1 MCTFNSYSFNNT
13 HVKQPIV
20 YISAFSFLS
29 SALLFLL
36 LLNLLL
42 LALEK
47 QSFGC
52 ALLTFFI
59 SFSQAS
65 EFLKTRLK
73 GRYLKFPI

>member
-47 QSFGC
+47 QSFGR
-52 ALLTFFI
+52 ARAHIFDFFFPSLLN
-59 SFSQAS
+59 SSQHA
-65 EFLKTRLK
+65 
-73 GRYLKFPI
+73 